1 MKNVF
6 PFSTGSIVTASFAQT
21 AEFSINA
28 QIAESA
34 SFANTAAKILEPEL
48 RQGPAGK
55 ARCYVTH
62 EQYQQMLTG
71 LFVENCLPP
80 ED

>member
-6 PFSTGSIVTASFAQT
+6 PFSTGSAVTASFAERSAFSVN
-21 AEFSINA
+21 AEL
-28 QIAESA
+28 AESA
-34 SFANTAAKILEPEL
+34 SFAETASIILNPV
-48 RQGPAGK
+48 QGPPGK
-55 ARCYVTH
+55 GICLVTF

-71 LFVENCLPP
+71 LFVENCLP

>member
-6 PFSTGSIVTASFAQT
+6 PFSTGSVVTSSFAQT

-34 SFANTAAKILEPEL
+34 SFAETASIILNPV
-48 RQGPAGK
+48 QGPPGK
-55 ARCYVTH
+55 GICLVTD

-71 LFVENCLPP
+71 LFVENCLP